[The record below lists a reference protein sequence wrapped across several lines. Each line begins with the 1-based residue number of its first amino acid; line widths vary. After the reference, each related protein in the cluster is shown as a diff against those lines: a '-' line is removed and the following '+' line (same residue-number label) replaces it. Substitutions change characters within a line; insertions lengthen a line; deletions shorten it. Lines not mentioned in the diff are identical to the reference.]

1 MKHMEELQLREAK
14 QKHETP
20 EKKNLNKKYL
30 IFQYMC
36 VCVCVT
42 SIVQNNPPKHQG
54 SRMPKQDIIKY

>member
-36 VCVCVT
+36 VCVCNFY
-42 SIVQNNPPKHQG
+42 S
-54 SRMPKQDIIKY
+54 PKQSSKTSRFKNAKARHN

>member
-36 VCVCVT
+36 VCV
-42 SIVQNNPPKHQG
+42 
-54 SRMPKQDIIKY
+54 